1 MDQLIM
7 YELLLVLHINYY
19 IMIFLNINLME
30 LNNNDILKFVKYF
43 IYFDFSL
50 NLSHT
55 FYNISNIV

>member
-30 LNNNDILKFVKYF
+30 LSNNDILKFVKYF
-43 IYFDFSL
+43 IYFDFYL

-55 FYNISNIV
+55 FYNISDIV